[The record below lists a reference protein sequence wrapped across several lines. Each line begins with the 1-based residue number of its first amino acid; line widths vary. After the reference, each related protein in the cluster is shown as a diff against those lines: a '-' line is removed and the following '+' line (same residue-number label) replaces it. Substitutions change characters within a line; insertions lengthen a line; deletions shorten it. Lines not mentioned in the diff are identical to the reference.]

1 MYYSKSFA
9 DQKYVIEA
17 SSNDIQQELD
27 ELSPPGSRLVSNEAT
42 NFGMAIYFYLYFE
55 KDA

>member
-27 ELSPPGSRLVSNEAT
+27 ELSPPGWRLVSNEAT